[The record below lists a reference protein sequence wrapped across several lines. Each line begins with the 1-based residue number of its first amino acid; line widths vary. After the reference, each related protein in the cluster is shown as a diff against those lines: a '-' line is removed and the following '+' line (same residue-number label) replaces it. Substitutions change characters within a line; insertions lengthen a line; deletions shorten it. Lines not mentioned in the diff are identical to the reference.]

1 MVFHVNIISF
11 KKNYLIGEELTVE
24 RISGD
29 NNEDNGKFAARFG
42 NTKAGFRDSK
52 SPLEKDL

>member
-1 MVFHVNIISF
+1 MRAIIISF